1 MKDLYDTLGV
11 GRDASASEIKK
22 AYRGLTRKFHPDK
35 NPGDKAAEERFKDV
49 SGAYDVLSD
58 TERRKLYD
66 EFGDMSLTQGFD
78 AGRARAYK
86 SSQQR
91 SYAGASQFSD
101 GGFPMDDAFFENVG
115 DARATSFDDL
125 LGRLFGG
132 GRVRTGGSPQPRARK
147 GADITGEISVG
158 FNDALQGTTVP
169 LRIESAD
176 GTASTLDVKVPA
188 GMKDGGKLRL
198 RGKGGAGAPPGDI
211 MLTVRVGTHKLLERE
226 GNDLRL
232 RLPVTALEAYRGGPI
247 DVPTPWGTVTVK
259 LSPGSQNGQ
268 TLRLRG
274 RGIRPGGD
282 KPAGDLLVTLDVRM
296 PEAGDERLLEALVDL
311 QGSANPRA
319 SLVL

>member
-1 MKDLYDTLGV
+1 MKDLYQTLGV
-11 GRDASASEIKK
+11 ARDASASDIKK
-22 AYRGLTRKFHPDK
+22 AYRSLTRKFHPDK
-35 NPGDKAAEERFKDV
+35 NPGDKAAEERFKSV
-49 SGAYDVLSD
+49 SSAYEVLSD
-58 TERRKLYD
+58 QERRALYD

-78 AGRARAYK
+78 AQRARAYK
-86 SSQQR
+86 ANQER
-91 SYAGASQFSD
+91 AYAGSGFG
-101 GGFPMDDAFFENVG
+101 GGFPMDDSIFENVG

-132 GRVRTGGSPQPRARK
+132 GRVRSTPTQPRARR

-158 FNDALQGTTVP
+158 FNDGLHGTTVP

-176 GTASTLDVKVPA
+176 GGTRTLDVKVPP

-198 RGKGGAGAPPGDI
+198 RGKGGAGSPPGDI
-211 MLTVRVGTHKLLERE
+211 ILTVRVGDHKLLSRE
-226 GNDLRL
+226 GDDLKL

-259 LSPGSQNGQ
+259 LPPGSQSGQ

-274 RGIRPGGD
+274 RGVRPAGN
-282 KPAGDLLVTLDVRM
+282 KPAGDMLVTLDVRL
-296 PEAGDERLLEALVDL
+296 PEPGDERLLELLTEL